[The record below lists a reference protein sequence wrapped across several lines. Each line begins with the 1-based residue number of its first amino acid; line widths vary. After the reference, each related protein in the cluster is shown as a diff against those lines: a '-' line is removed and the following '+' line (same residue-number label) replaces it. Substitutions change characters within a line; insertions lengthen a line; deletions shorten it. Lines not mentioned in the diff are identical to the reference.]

1 MKQQIIVSGI
11 GGQGVLF
18 LTRVIA
24 QVAVNRGLPVLTSET
39 HGMAQRGGT
48 VLSTI
53 KVGAFSSPL
62 IRAGQ
67 GDVGLLLWEA
77 NLPVHRVLLRD
88 EGALLI
94 NAENEGEGERID
106 ASKIARDLGNAVL
119 SNLVLLG
126 LAVSRKRLFCS
137 AAECEEAIRQLA
149 PARFVDGNLEAFRN
163 GLITKKKVSHK
174 VAKAP
179 RESGTFKG

>member
-24 QVAVNRGLPVLTSET
+24 QVAVDRGIPVLTSES

-53 KVGAFSSPL
+53 KVGDFAAPL
-62 IRAGQ
+62 IRTGQ
-67 GDVGLLLWEA
+67 ADVALLLWDA
-77 NLPVHRVLLRD
+77 NLAVHRSLLKD
-88 EGALLI
+88 GGALLI
-94 NAENEGEGERID
+94 NSDKDGEGDRID
-106 ASKIARDLGNAVL
+106 GSAIAREMGNAVL

-126 LAVSRKRLFCS
+126 RAVSKNALFCS
-137 AAECEEAIRQLA
+137 EEECIAAIGKLA
-149 PARFVDGNLEAFRN
+149 PTRFVEQNLLAFHT
-163 GLITKKKVSHK
+163 GMKL
-174 VAKAP
+174 
-179 RESGTFKG
+179 

>member
-24 QVAVNRGLPVLTSET
+24 QTAVDRGLPVLTSES

-48 VLSTI
+48 VLSTL
-53 KVGAFSSPL
+53 KVGDFAAPL

-67 GDVGLLLWEA
+67 ADVALFLWDA
-77 NLPVHRVLLRD
+77 NLPVHRSLLKK

-94 NAENEGEGERID
+94 NSDKDGEGDRVD
-106 ASKIARDLGNAVL
+106 GSSLAREMGNAVL
-119 SNLVLLG
+119 SNLILLG
-126 LAVSRKRLFCS
+126 CAVKKKKLFCNED
-137 AAECEEAIRQLA
+137 ECINAIKKLA
-149 PARFVDGNLEAFRN
+149 PAKFVEQNLKAFQT
-163 GLITKKKVSHK
+163 GL
-174 VAKAP
+174 
-179 RESGTFKG
+179 EL

>member
-24 QVAVNRGLPVLTSET
+24 QAAVNRGLPVLTSET

-53 KVGAFSSPL
+53 KVDNFASPL

-67 GDVGLLLWEA
+67 ADLGLLLWEE
-77 NLPVHRVLLRD
+77 NLSVHQTLIRP
-88 EGALLI
+88 EGGLYL
-94 NAENEGEGERID
+94 NAATAGPGERID
-106 ASKIARDLGNAVL
+106 ASAIARGLGNAVL
-119 SNLVLLG
+119 ANLVLLG
-126 LAVSRKRLFCS
+126 LAVRKQALFCCVD
-137 AAECEEAIRQLA
+137 ECETAIRQLA
-149 PARFVDGNLEAFRN
+149 PQKFARQNLEAFHQ
-163 GLITKKKVSHK
+163 GLNHN
-174 VAKAP
+174 
-179 RESGTFKG
+179 

>member
-24 QVAVNRGLPVLTSET
+24 QVAVDKGIPVLTSET

-53 KVGAFSSPL
+53 KVGPFASPL

-67 GDVGLLLWEA
+67 ADVGLLLWED
-77 NLPVHRVLLRD
+77 NLPVHQSLLKGD
-88 EGALLI
+88 GQLLI
-94 NAENEGEGERID
+94 NAEKAGEGERID
-106 ASKIARDLGNAVL
+106 ASGIARELGNAVL

-126 LAVSRKRLFCS
+126 LAVKQQALFCN
-137 AAECEEAIRQLA
+137 AEECEQAIRTLA
-149 PARFVDGNLEAFRN
+149 PAKFIEQNIEAFQK
-163 GLITKKKVSHK
+163 GLHD
-174 VAKAP
+174 
-179 RESGTFKG
+179 

>member
-1 MKQQIIVSGI
+1 MIKQQIIVSGI

-24 QVAVNRGLPVLTSET
+24 QVAVNRNIPVLTSET

-53 KVGAFSSPL
+53 KVGDFASPL

-67 GDVGLLLWEA
+67 AEVGLMLWEA
-77 NLPVHRVLLRD
+77 NLPVHKGLLKAD
-88 EGALLI
+88 GKLLI
-94 NAENEGEGERID
+94 SAVKKGEGERID
-106 ASKIARDLGNAVL
+106 AAGIAREIGNPVL

-126 LAVSRKRLFCS
+126 LAVKKQALFCT
-137 AAECEEAIRQLA
+137 AVECEVAIRQLA
-149 PARFVDGNLEAFRN
+149 PARFVEQNLSAFHR
-163 GLITKKKVSHK
+163 GLN
-174 VAKAP
+174 
-179 RESGTFKG
+179 E

>member
-24 QVAVNRGLPVLTSET
+24 QVAVNRNIPVLTSET

-53 KVGAFSSPL
+53 KVGNFASPL

-67 GDVGLLLWEA
+67 AEVGLLLWEA
-77 NLPVHRVLLRD
+77 NLPVHKGLLKAD
-88 EGALLI
+88 GKLLVS
-94 NAENEGEGERID
+94 AEKTGEGERID
-106 ASKIARDLGNAVL
+106 ATGIAREIGNPVL

-126 LAVSRKRLFCS
+126 LAVKKQALFCT
-137 AAECEEAIRQLA
+137 AAECEKAIRQLA
-149 PARFVDGNLEAFRN
+149 PAKFVEQNLSAFHRGLN
-163 GLITKKKVSHK
+163 G
-174 VAKAP
+174 
-179 RESGTFKG
+179 